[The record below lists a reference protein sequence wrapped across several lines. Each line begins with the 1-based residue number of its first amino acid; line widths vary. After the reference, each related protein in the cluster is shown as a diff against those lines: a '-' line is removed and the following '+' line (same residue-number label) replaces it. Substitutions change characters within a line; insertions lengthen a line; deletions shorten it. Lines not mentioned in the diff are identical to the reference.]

1 MCKNGAQKHQTYR
14 QRHKNEI
21 KTKDKARKKQW
32 RQMKAIRTRDDPQ
45 IPQKAELPDTD
56 QIQSKLDTIL
66 TKIEALRE
74 PTSPSPQE
82 CRKSILGA
90 IQLQISPDS
99 TTPPMQPSEEANDF
113 IDL

>member
-1 MCKNGAQKHQTYR
+1 
-14 QRHKNEI
+14 
-21 KTKDKARKKQW
+21 
-32 RQMKAIRTRDDPQ
+32 MKAIRTRDDPQ

-66 TKIEALRE
+66 TKIEALKE

-90 IQLQISPDS
+90 IQLQINPDP
-99 TTPPMQPSEEANDF
+99 TPPPKQTAEKASNTDDNNDPF
-113 IDL
+113 FDDLVKVFH